1 MEGKRKPLIKILPKD
16 ARKHTHSSG
25 LEPNDVPT
33 AFNNC
38 LFIEGVILQE
48 PAEGFRGLLCIN
60 QQMSVFFGGG
70 QERRVEI

>member
-1 MEGKRKPLIKILPKD
+1 MLANKLLMEGKRKPLIKILPKD
-16 ARKHTHSSG
+16 ARKHTHARRSSG

-48 PAEGFRGLLCIN
+48 PAEGFWG
-60 QQMSVFFGGG
+60 VGAGG
-70 QERRVEI
+70 VVVY